1 MFLDNLRLALFSIGA
16 NRLRAGLTVT
26 GVMVGVLSVTLI
38 ISLGRAVEREV
49 SGSIDALGANMV
61 FVYPTPD
68 LATASRNVQLTE
80 RDAEAIRSRVPEV
93 LRTAVLVSGQ
103 ARAVA
108 GTATIDTSVRGT
120 DASYFQVVRL
130 SVVEGRTFTAAE
142 VRTRSNVAVIGR
154 TVAEELFE
162 DEPALGRRI
171 RLNGV
176 STTVV
181 GVVATSGGAVSADPN
196 DFVLTPIS
204 TARQRFGLGGG
215 ATDQVSMILVEFPLG
230 ADLALAQSDVVAL
243 LQKDKRIS
251 PDVSPPFGTSS
262 TEDLARTTSS
272 LVNVVQAFLAA
283 IASISIFVGGIGI
296 TNIMLVSVHER
307 TREIGLRMAV
317 GARRRDIRTQFLTE
331 SALLCVVG
339 GMCGVV
345 LAAVIATAI
354 TLATDFDV
362 SIRLDHVLWAF
373 LLSILIGVAAGY
385 LPARKAALLDP
396 IEALRRE

>member
-1 MFLDNLRLALFSIGA
+1 MFMDNLRLALFSIGA

-108 GTATIDTSVRGT
+108 GTATIDTSVRGA
-120 DASYFQVVRL
+120 DAAYFQVVRL
-130 SVVEGRTFTAAE
+130 SVIEGRIFTAAE

-154 TVAEELFE
+154 SVAEALFD
-162 DEPALGRRI
+162 DEPVLGRRI

-196 DFVLTPIS
+196 DFVVTPIS

-230 ADLALAQSDVVAL
+230 TDLGLAQSDVVAL

-251 PDVSPPFGTSS
+251 ADVSPPFGTSS

-345 LAAVIATAI
+345 LAALIATAI
-354 TLATDFDV
+354 TLTTDFDV